1 MKKIPVVFLLLFAM
15 YQLAWAGASKEA
27 ESPERAEYLVSK
39 GQITPPDEIY
49 EDAYVSSI
57 DFQYPDPEGSF
68 GVRFYSGNR
77 QVSAQGQEEIILIG
91 IQGRRF
97 TFEDLPVMNQA
108 FVIDKSGSMYQRDK
122 MSWVK
127 ESFDVYIDKIREKDF
142 VSLIVFDDTA
152 RVVFPSTQ
160 MRGSHIRE
168 RFRDA
173 VYSIVPGGGSN
184 LLYGLQLGYK
194 EVLSNYHKD
203 YMNQVLFLTD
213 GMGDSEALY
222 EMAAA
227 YREVGINVTTMGL
240 GEDCDLELIDSL
252 ADWGGGSSRFISS
265 REKMNEIFGSE
276 FGRMVIPAARNVE
289 LELYLLQNLRDVT
302 AWGYHA
308 EIEGQWDAYNRQDGE
323 PPAPY
328 GIGVGPEGFIF
339 IADDKNDRIQK
350 F

>member
-1 MKKIPVVFLLLFAM
+1 
-15 YQLAWAGASKEA
+15 
-27 ESPERAEYLVSK
+27 
-39 GQITPPDEIY
+39 
-49 EDAYVSSI
+49 
-57 DFQYPDPEGSF
+57 
-68 GVRFYSGNR
+68 
-77 QVSAQGQEEIILIG
+77 
-91 IQGRRF
+91 
-97 TFEDLPVMNQA
+97 
-108 FVIDKSGSMYQRDK
+108 
-122 MSWVK
+122 
-127 ESFDVYIDKIREKDF
+127 
-142 VSLIVFDDTA
+142 
-152 RVVFPSTQ
+152 
-160 MRGSHIRE
+160 
-168 RFRDA
+168 
-173 VYSIVPGGGSN
+173 
-184 LLYGLQLGYK
+184 
-194 EVLSNYHKD
+194 
-203 YMNQVLFLTD
+203 
-213 GMGDSEALY
+213 MGDSEALY

-339 IADDKNDRIQK
+339 ISDAQNNRIQK
-350 F
+350 FDSDGNFVAQWGGQGGHDSSGRCVG